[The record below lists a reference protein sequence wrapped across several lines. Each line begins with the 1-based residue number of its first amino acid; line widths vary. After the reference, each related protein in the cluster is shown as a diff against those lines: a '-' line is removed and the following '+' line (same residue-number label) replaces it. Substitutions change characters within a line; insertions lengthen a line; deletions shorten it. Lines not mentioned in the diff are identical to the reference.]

1 MSKYYEFCVIKNG
14 WMMGSYRRKAEAT
27 EAAKRYITDYPGQTV
42 AIKAHVYAV
51 PLDRYDVGD
60 HYLYS
65 YDVTLDD

>member
-14 WMMGSYRRKAEAT
+14 WMMGSYRRKAEAI
-27 EAAKRYITDYPGQTV
+27 EDAKRYTAEYPGQTV
-42 AIKAHVYAV
+42 AIKAHVYDV

>member
-14 WMMGSYRRKAEAT
+14 WMMGSFHRKAEAI
-27 EAAKRYITDYPGQTV
+27 EDAKRYMAEYPGQTV
-42 AIKAHVYAV
+42 AIKAHVYDV

-65 YDVTLDD
+65 YDVPVGE

>member
-27 EAAKRYITDYPGQTV
+27 EAAKRYITDYPGQSV
-42 AIKAHVYAV
+42 AIKAHVYDV
-51 PLDRYDVGD
+51 PLDHYDVGD

-65 YDVTLDD
+65 YDVPVDD